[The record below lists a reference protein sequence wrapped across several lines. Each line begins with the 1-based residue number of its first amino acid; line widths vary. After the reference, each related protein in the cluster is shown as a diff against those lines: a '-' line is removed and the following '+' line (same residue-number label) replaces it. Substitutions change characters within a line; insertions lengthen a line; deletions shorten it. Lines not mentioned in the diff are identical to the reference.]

1 MKLLYITNGINGSG
15 GLERVLSVK
24 TSMLVEQYD
33 YQLAIIVLNK
43 AHQNLFYQ
51 FSEKISFYSIPV
63 SGNPVSYFLSY
74 KSGIQKTVNEFQPD
88 IISVCDDGLKGFFLP
103 HIIKTSAKWIYERHV
118 SKQIESNEKD
128 NLIKKLITK
137 VKWHLME
144 ILAQKFENFVL
155 LTEGNKDEWKK
166 LNNIKIIPNPLSFA
180 SNEKSNL
187 ENKTV
192 ICVGKI
198 SYQKGQDI
206 LLKAWEKVYQKF
218 PDWQLHLYGKENLEF
233 LDTQNLENNVSFF
246 PPEKNIR
253 QKYIESSVYVMSSRF
268 EGFGMVLTEAMEC
281 GVPCVSFDCPSG
293 PADIIKDGEDGFLV
307 EKENTEELAEKL
319 ITLIENQDLRKQMGI
334 RAKENVKRFSA
345 EKIVQEWD
353 KLFKELSQ

>member
-1 MKLLYITNGINGSG
+1 MKLLYITNGINGPG

-24 TSMLVEQYD
+24 ASMLAEQYG
-33 YQLAIIVLNK
+33 YKVAVLVLNSGDK
-43 AHQNLFYQ
+43 NP
-51 FSEKISFYSIPV
+51 FYSFSNQIIFYDIPATG
-63 SGNPVSYFLSY
+63 SPIRYFLSY
-74 KSGIQKTVNEFQPD
+74 RKGIQKTVNQFQPD

-103 HIIKTSAKWIYERHV
+103 RLIKTSAKWIYERHV

-128 NLIKKLITK
+128 NLIKKTITK
-137 VKWHLME
+137 VKWQLME
-144 ILAQKFENFVL
+144 MLAQKFEYFVL
-155 LTEGNKDEWKK
+155 LTEGNKDEWQK
-166 LNNIKIIPNPLSFA
+166 LNNIKVIPNPLSFI
-180 SNEKSNL
+180 SNEKSSL

-192 ICVGKI
+192 LCVGKV
-198 SYQKGQDI
+198 SYQKGQDL
-206 LLKAWEKVYQKF
+206 LLKAWERVYQKF
-218 PDWQLHLYGKENLEF
+218 PDWQLYLFGKENLDF
-233 LDTQNLENNVSFF
+233 LDTRNLENNVSFF

-307 EKENTEELAEKL
+307 EKENADKLAEKL
-319 ITLIENQDLRKQMGI
+319 ITLIENQELRKKMGAK
-334 RAKENVKRFSA
+334 AKENVKRFSA
-345 EKIVQEWD
+345 ETILQKWD